1 MQIRFNSDFKSKIF
15 KDFYDFFFTLSVSG
29 PDKTFNIKPYFKC
42 NWIFY
47 FETKERLSFTVSD
60 IENFY
65 PSISKNLFI
74 KAIQLAKQMT
84 EVFDEDINL
93 IMHAKKNLLFNE
105 GIPWLEKERMEDF
118 NVPIDC
124 FDGAEVCELVGSF
137 ILQQLSQLFEDQ
149 LVRLYRYDGL
159 AIFKGL
165 SGSETKRV
173 KKKII
178 KVFTGTQTIILYTSI
193 KALTIQ
199 KQFWGRYQINK

>member
-1 MQIRFNSDFKSKIF
+1 M
-15 KDFYDFFFTLSVSG
+15 
-29 PDKTFNIKPYFKC
+29 
-42 NWIFY
+42 
-47 FETKERLSFTVSD
+47 TK
-60 IENFY
+60 
-65 PSISKNLFI
+65 
-74 KAIQLAKQMT
+74 
-84 EVFDEDINL
+84 VFDEDINL

-118 NVPIDC
+118 NVPIGC

-199 KQFWGRYQINK
+199 NNFEGDIKSISKRLCNLSSK

>member
-1 MQIRFNSDFKSKIF
+1 
-15 KDFYDFFFTLSVSG
+15 
-29 PDKTFNIKPYFKC
+29 
-42 NWIFY
+42 
-47 FETKERLSFTVSD
+47 
-60 IENFY
+60 
-65 PSISKNLFI
+65 
-74 KAIQLAKQMT
+74 
-84 EVFDEDINL
+84 
-93 IMHAKKNLLFNE
+93 MHAKKNLLFTE

-118 NVPIDC
+118 NVPIGC

-149 LVRLYRYDGL
+149 LVRLYRYDSL

-199 KQFWGRYQINK
+199 KPF

>member
-1 MQIRFNSDFKSKIF
+1 MTFSLLFQFLDLIK
-15 KDFYDFFFTLSVSG
+15 LSILNLTSSVIESY
-29 PDKTFNIKPYFKC
+29 NH
-42 NWIFY
+42 

-60 IENFY
+60 IEKFY

-93 IMHAKKNLLFNE
+93 IMYAKKNLLFNE
-105 GIPWLEKERMEDF
+105 DIPWLEKDGNEDF
-118 NVPIDC
+118 NVQIGC

-173 KKKII
+173 KKKVI
-178 KVFTGTQTIILYTSI
+178 KYLKIVDLKSP
-193 KALTIQ
+193 L
-199 KQFWGRYQINK
+199 KQIFI

>member
-149 LVRLYRYDGL
+149 LVRLYRYDDL

-199 KQFWGRYQINK
+199 KQFWGRY